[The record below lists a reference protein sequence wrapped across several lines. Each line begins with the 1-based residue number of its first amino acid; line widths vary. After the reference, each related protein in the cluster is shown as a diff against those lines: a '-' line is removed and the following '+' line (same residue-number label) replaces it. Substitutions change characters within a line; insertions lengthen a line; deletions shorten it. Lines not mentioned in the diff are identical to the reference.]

1 MDLNDIKKIQERMAR
16 KRESAERATRNLDEL
31 ITEAQK
37 IDEKKKKKT
46 AEEKAQEELQ
56 AMLEYETLTPKEE
69 EKPKYTTNYIH
80 DPNRE
85 WDVRIGD
92 KIEYFDPTLSYELT
106 GYRPIT
112 KDEGLDFN
120 PKLFTVAADNYRR
133 NKRYTSLTPGTFK
146 HKQYWDREWDR
157 CVKGLTIGKYRLTGE
172 NYFWLNYYRLQSVIA
187 QDEGEELRN
196 EDFPGFIN
204 KQYEYFHYLELVR
217 VLRKDGIAFKSR
229 AVGASE
235 IAASNCVHAYTF
247 HKGSINI
254 VTGFL
259 DDYVSKT
266 LSKCWVQLNFLN
278 TETDGAFRHV
288 RMKID
293 TEDRKRSS
301 KVDRDKVESGW
312 MSEIVGMLHDKPR
325 KLRGDR
331 VYSLFFEEAGSDPM
345 LEIAYT
351 QSEALV
357 KIAGKRCGS
366 RFCFGTGGDEGPA
379 LATLKKMFYNPESYK
394 MLPYKNNYGQDQQVQ
409 FTGYFIPAYTMWF
422 GDDAGNVGF
431 DERGV
436 VNEDMAR
443 KYYEKEFNAIK
454 DPHLLTITK
463 AEFCFTPED
472 AFVLEGSN
480 RFDQELLLD
489 QLQAI
494 TLHKTVEKPKCAKLH
509 WKHNDDGSLNR
520 ESKPEIEF
528 VSDSHLKIAE
538 LPMKDQNG
546 IPYNNLYIAGIDS
559 IDSDKTTST
568 GQTDVSQF
576 CMVVMRKQFGIH
588 PPKVV
593 AIYKERPDHIQI
605 AFDNALKL
613 CQFYNCKALFEATRV
628 SIKTH
633 FERYRMLGYLMR
645 RPSATSNTTTR
656 TNLKQFGVPATDAI
670 IDHQLDLIE
679 QYIVDFCDQ
688 IQFPEMLDE
697 LIRYSYEN
705 KRKFDI
711 VAAFG
716 RHTCR
721 IIKVI

>member
-120 PKLFTVAADNYRR
+120 PKLFTTAADSYRK

-157 CVKGLTIGKYRLTGE
+157 CVKGLTIGKYRITGE

-217 VLRKDGIAFKSR
+217 LLKKDGVAFKSR
-229 AVGASE
+229 GVGASE

-259 DDYVSKT
+259 DDYVNKT

-293 TEDRKRSS
+293 TEDHKRSS

-331 VYSLFFEEAGSDPM
+331 VYSLFFEEAGSDIV
-345 LEIAYT
+345 LETAYT

-357 KIAGKRCGS
+357 KVGGKRCGS
-366 RFCFGTGGDEGPA
+366 RFVFGTG
-379 LATLKKMFYNPESYK
+379 
-394 MLPYKNNYGQDQQVQ
+394 Q
-409 FTGYFIPAYTMWF
+409 
-422 GDDAGNVGF
+422 
-431 DERGV
+431 
-436 VNEDMAR
+436 
-443 KYYEKEFNAIK
+443 IK
-454 DPHLLTITK
+454 
-463 AEFCFTPED
+463 
-472 AFVLEGSN
+472 
-480 RFDQELLLD
+480 
-489 QLQAI
+489 
-494 TLHKTVEKPKCAKLH
+494 
-509 WKHNDDGSLNR
+509 
-520 ESKPEIEF
+520 
-528 VSDSHLKIAE
+528 
-538 LPMKDQNG
+538 
-546 IPYNNLYIAGIDS
+546 
-559 IDSDKTTST
+559 
-568 GQTDVSQF
+568 
-576 CMVVMRKQFGIH
+576 
-588 PPKVV
+588 
-593 AIYKERPDHIQI
+593 
-605 AFDNALKL
+605 
-613 CQFYNCKALFEATRV
+613 
-628 SIKTH
+628 
-633 FERYRMLGYLMR
+633 
-645 RPSATSNTTTR
+645 
-656 TNLKQFGVPATDAI
+656 
-670 IDHQLDLIE
+670 
-679 QYIVDFCDQ
+679 
-688 IQFPEMLDE
+688 
-697 LIRYSYEN
+697 
-705 KRKFDI
+705 
-711 VAAFG
+711 
-716 RHTCR
+716 
-721 IIKVI
+721 